1 MKRLITLSSFILL
14 VLSLVGCSFSLAE
27 DITPPPGYATPT
39 PLPGI
44 GPLYPEQPPVPARG
58 AALYAEKCAP
68 CHGEQGLG
76 NGPMAANLP
85 VAVPAIGLAEIAR
98 RATPAEWY
106 QIVSEGRMQRGMPP
120 FLSLSPQER
129 WDVVAY
135 TFMLSL
141 PSEDI
146 QEGKALFEQ
155 HCASCHRPG
164 GLAEKVNF
172 ADQAYMAQMSN
183 AVLYQ
188 VTARGKG
195 QMPAFADRLT
205 ERELWAVVAYLR
217 SLSFDLSQPL
227 AQAAT
232 PIPTQETPMATPVP
246 TQQTPIAT
254 PAPGQETPVETPA
267 TADTTPAPSP
277 EEATSVVGG
286 FEVRGQV
293 ENQSGVSLPPD
304 LQVTLYL
311 YDLNTNQI
319 VETRQQ
325 NVAEDGSFRF
335 PNVSLRQSDGY
346 WVEVEYQG
354 VFYTSPF
361 AHYDGSSQ
369 IEIPLTV
376 YEVTNDLTL
385 LKQDALHIFLDFSSP
400 DVLRVE
406 QFYVLSNPSQQ
417 TVLMPT
423 DGASLPFIR
432 LPDGAESVQ
441 LAPSQDSADFLPA
454 QEGIA
459 LPPSANPFGVI
470 VSFTLPYERNMTFS
484 QPLVL
489 PVSSVTVIAT
499 AGTRLM
505 SEQFQDGGQ
514 QTFNGQVYQIYQAR
528 NLPAGEL
535 SFRLSAPSTLAL
547 SGVTAQPWLIAL
559 GALGIVLI
567 VIGAVLFWRDR
578 QRTLEE
584 DVEETSAEES
594 PDVEALLD
602 AMIALDEQFRQ
613 GELERSVYEK
623 RRAILKEQVREAI
636 SRRK

>member
-1 MKRLITLSSFILL
+1 MNRLITLSFLFIA
-14 VLSLVGCSFSLAE
+14 LSLVGCSFSLAE

-39 PLPGI
+39 PLPEI

-85 VAVPAIGLAEIAR
+85 VAVPAVGLAEIAR

-141 PSEDI
+141 PAEEI
-146 QEGKALFEQ
+146 ERGQAIFEQ
-155 HCASCHRPG
+155 NCASCHRPG
-164 GLAEKVNF
+164 SMAEKVNF
-172 ADQAYMAQMSN
+172 TDQAYMAQISN
-183 AVLYQ
+183 AALYQ

-195 QMPAFADRLT
+195 QMPAFSDRLT
-205 ERELWAVVAYLR
+205 ERDLWAVVAYIR

-227 AQAAT
+227 AQV
-232 PIPTQETPMATPVP
+232 ATPVP
-246 TQQTPIAT
+246 AQETPAATSTPAQDIPEVTPAPAQETPAAT
-254 PAPGQETPVETPA
+254 PAPPDFTPTPA
-267 TADTTPAPSP
+267 S
-277 EEATSVVGG
+277 EESVTVASG
-286 FEVRGQV
+286 FEVRGRLERQF
-293 ENQSGVSLPPD
+293 SASLPSD
-304 LQVTLYL
+304 LKVTLYL
-311 YDLNTNQI
+311 YDLNTNQV
-319 VETRQQ
+319 VETRTQT
-325 NVAEDGSFRF
+325 VAEDGLFRF
-335 PNVSLRQSDGY
+335 ADVPKMQLGGY
-346 WVEVEYQG
+346 WVELEYQG

-361 AHYDGSSQ
+361 AHYDGSAQ
-369 IEIPLTV
+369 VEIPLPV
-376 YEVTNDLTL
+376 YEVTNDLTVL
-385 LKQDALHIFLDFSSP
+385 RQDALHIFLDFSSP

-417 TVLMPT
+417 TVLVPT
-423 DGASLPFIR
+423 DGTSLPFIR
-432 LPDGAESVQ
+432 LPVGAKSIQ

-454 QEGIA
+454 QGGIA
-459 LPPSANPFGVI
+459 LPPSVKPFGVI

-499 AGTRLM
+499 AGTRLTG
-505 SEQFQDGGQ
+505 EQFQDGGQ
-514 QTFNGQVYQIYQAR
+514 QNFNGQLYQIYQAR

-535 SFRLSAPSTLAL
+535 SFRLSAPATFAL
-547 SGVTAQPWLIAL
+547 SGVTGQPWLIAL
-559 GALGIVLI
+559 GALGVVLI
-567 VIGAVLFWRDR
+567 VIGAILFWRDR
-578 QRTLEE
+578 QRTVE
-584 DVEETSAEES
+584 DEGTEGTPVEES

-613 GELERSVYEK
+613 GGLERSVYEK